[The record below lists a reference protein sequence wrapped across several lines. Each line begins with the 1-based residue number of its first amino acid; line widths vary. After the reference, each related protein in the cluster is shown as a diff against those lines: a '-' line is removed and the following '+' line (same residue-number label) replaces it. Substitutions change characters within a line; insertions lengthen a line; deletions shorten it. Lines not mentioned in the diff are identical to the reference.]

1 MKQEKLNYSNLTTL
15 PNNFLAEQ
23 AILNILLTNS
33 FLVSKVSTKLK
44 PETFY
49 FEPHRIL
56 YEIFCTLDQEQI
68 RVNPT
73 NVITRLQD
81 QALLKKIGGIECVV
95 SVVDRFENFSDLD
108 HYITQ
113 VNEKYLRRLI
123 IQFGKQSIADGYT
136 TSEKIEAILNR
147 LEQSFLGLNQEN
159 LSQKVYTAAEILDDV
174 YLEMKSKIENK
185 SNSGYRSSF
194 PDLDSVVQGFQKS
207 DLIII
212 AGRPSMG
219 KTAFALNL
227 AKNIMIKYKIPLI
240 IFTLEMS
247 RQQIMYR
254 FLSSASQL
262 NANRLKSG
270 KMTLQEWKN
279 LSGSMKDLAD
289 LPLFID
295 DNPNLTVSDIR
306 LTLRKI
312 IAQKKKEGLV
322 VIDYLQLMKIGSHLE
337 NRVQE
342 ISQIT
347 RNLKILA
354 KEFEIPILLLSQL
367 SRNVESRIN
376 KRPMLS
382 DLRESGSIEQ
392 DADIVIMLY
401 RDDYYSETKQID
413 SLTEFLIV
421 KHRNGPTGVARLM
434 FNSLTT
440 SFSNVPM

>member
-1 MKQEKLNYSNLTTL
+1 
-15 PNNFLAEQ
+15 
-23 AILNILLTNS
+23 
-33 FLVSKVSTKLK
+33 
-44 PETFY
+44 
-49 FEPHRIL
+49 
-56 YEIFCTLDQEQI
+56 
-68 RVNPT
+68 
-73 NVITRLQD
+73 
-81 QALLKKIGGIECVV
+81 
-95 SVVDRFENFSDLD
+95 
-108 HYITQ
+108 
-113 VNEKYLRRLI
+113 
-123 IQFGKQSIADGYT
+123 
-136 TSEKIEAILNR
+136 
-147 LEQSFLGLNQEN
+147 
-159 LSQKVYTAAEILDDV
+159 
-174 YLEMKSKIENK
+174 
-185 SNSGYRSSF
+185 
-194 PDLDSVVQGFQKS
+194 
-207 DLIII
+207 
-212 AGRPSMG
+212 MG
-219 KTAFALNL
+219 KTAFALSL

-279 LSGSMKDLAD
+279 LSGSMKALAD

-342 ISQIT
+342 ISHIT